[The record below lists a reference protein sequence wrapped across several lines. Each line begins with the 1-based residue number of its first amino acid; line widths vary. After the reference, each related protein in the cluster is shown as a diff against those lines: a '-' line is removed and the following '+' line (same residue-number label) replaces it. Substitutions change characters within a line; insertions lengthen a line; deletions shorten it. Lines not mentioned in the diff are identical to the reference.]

1 MTKHTQRDLRYSKA
15 DGEKYRSLLEDDL
28 SPFYRTTYKD
38 LFMYAA
44 AYGFRYGM
52 RQKLIKPQA
61 NIPLTVFS
69 QQELWLLKA
78 IALTET
84 KSLQILGDEKAMYA
98 ISEEY
103 ANGALE
109 PIYLEV
115 FGGKAGE
122 PYKRMMQ
129 DVFEQFDLAQK

>member
-1 MTKHTQRDLRYSKA
+1 MSKHTQRDLRYSKA
-15 DGEKYRSLLEDDL
+15 DGEKYRALLEDDL
-28 SPFYRTTYKD
+28 SPFYHTTYKD

-44 AYGFRYGM
+44 AYGFRNGL
-52 RQKLIKPQA
+52 RQTLIKPQA
-61 NIPLTVFS
+61 NIPLSVLS
-69 QQELWLLKA
+69 EQEKWLLKA
-78 IALTET
+78 IALAET
-84 KSLQILGDEKAMYA
+84 KSLQTLNDENAMYA

-115 FGGKAGE
+115 FGGKVGK

-129 DVFEQFDLAQK
+129 EVFDEFEFMQK